1 MSKLGS
7 KLPTGRLLHWTDLE
21 LMGEWERLQA
31 ELIKSEANLVV
42 DDRETGSPK
51 RELAQ
56 KISDLEA
63 QMDASG
69 VAFDLSALPV
79 KRWTELKDQHTDGD
93 ELSDAEFFAF
103 INAVMKEPGVVLAVT
118 RDGEKV
124 DFDAAHDWDEEV
136 ESMTSG
142 QWSRFGEKLT
152 ELNQKRVGVPKS
164 QLASLAMRSSVKS

>member
-31 ELIKSEANLVV
+31 ELVKTQSLVG

-51 RELAQ
+51 RELA
-56 KISDLEA
+56 KRIGELEA

-79 KRWTELKDQHTDGD
+79 KRWTELKDEHSEGD

-103 INAVMKEPGVVLAVT
+103 INVVMKEPGVVVAVT
-118 RDGEKV
+118 RDGQPLE
-124 DFDAAHDWDEEV
+124 FNAATDWDAEV
-136 ESMTSG
+136 ESMTAG
-142 QWSRFGEKLT
+142 QWSRFGDKLT
-152 ELNQKRVGVPKS
+152 ELNQRRVGAPKS
-164 QLASLAMRSSVKS
+164 QLASLVMRDSDKS